1 LANEL
6 DLLEAKR
13 ALRGRMIS
21 ARAANPSAATDQE
34 KILAALAALPEV
46 AAARTVALYAGF
58 GAEFDPSTLASRLPG
73 KVVAWPRVRARR
85 TLDFACCAAEELVPG
100 TRLGGIPLREPPPSA
115 ALASLASGDVVVV
128 PGVAFD
134 ETCQRLGY
142 GGGYYDAALG
152 HFPAGVIRVG
162 AAFELQIAPAVPVGP
177 GDQPVDILVTERRVV
192 RRR

>member
-1 LANEL
+1 MANEL

-21 ARAANPSAATDQE
+21 ARAANPSAAADQE
-34 KILAALAALPEV
+34 RILASLAALPEL
-46 AAARTVALYAGF
+46 AAAKTVALYAGY
-58 GAEFDPSTLASRLPG
+58 GAEFDPSSLAARLRG
-73 KVVAWPRVRARR
+73 KTICWPRVRARR
-85 TLDFACCAAEELVPG
+85 ALDFAACTAAELVPG
-100 TRLGGIPLREPPPSA
+100 TLLGGIALREPPPSA
-115 ALASLASGDVVVV
+115 PLVSLATGDVVVV

-134 ETCQRLGY
+134 AACRRLGY

-152 HFPAGVIRVG
+152 HFPAGVVRVG
-162 AAFELQIAPAVPVGP
+162 AAFELQVAPEVPVGP